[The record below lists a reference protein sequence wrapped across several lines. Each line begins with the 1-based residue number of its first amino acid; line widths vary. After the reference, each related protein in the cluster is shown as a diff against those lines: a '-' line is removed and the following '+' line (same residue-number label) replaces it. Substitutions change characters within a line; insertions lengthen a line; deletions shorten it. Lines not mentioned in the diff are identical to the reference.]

1 MWNARL
7 NEAHAEV
14 MISRRNINNLIY
26 ADDTTLMAEG
36 KEELNNLLMK
46 VKEESGK
53 GSLKLNIQK
62 TEIMASGLMASWQID
77 GEKWKQWEILFTW
90 APKSLQMVTAATKLK
105 DAFFWKDSY
114 DKPRQD
120 IKKQRYHLVNKIPC
134 SQSYAFSSSH
144 AMDVRVGP

>member
-14 MISRRNINNLIY
+14 MISRRNIKGLIY

-53 GSLKLNIQK
+53 GSLKLNTQK
-62 TEIMASGLMASWQID
+62 VEIMASGPITSWLID
-77 GEKWKQWEILFTW
+77 GENFETMTNNFLRLQNHYKCDCSNEI
-90 APKSLQMVTAATKLK
+90 
-105 DAFFWKDSY
+105 
-114 DKPRQD
+114 
-120 IKKQRYHLVNKIPC
+120 
-134 SQSYAFSSSH
+134 
-144 AMDVRVGP
+144 